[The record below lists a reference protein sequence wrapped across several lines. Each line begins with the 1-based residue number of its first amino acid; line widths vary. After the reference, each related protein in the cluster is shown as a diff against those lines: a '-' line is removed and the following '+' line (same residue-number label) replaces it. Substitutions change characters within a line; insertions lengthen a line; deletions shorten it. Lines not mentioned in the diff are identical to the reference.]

1 MKNKLFAGMAIV
13 LLGIFLGAC
22 SVRHVPNPGA
32 VNIALESE
40 QAKNVSVN
48 VINAQDD
55 SAEIK
60 IGKAGFGTMYGDLHS
75 WSETAVKLVKTT
87 LEKQGA
93 AISDAAPKTL
103 KLSVTEA
110 ILDVAGIEFVAALP
124 RCKVS
129 LKVETGEGYSQTY
142 EESNKAMSPPGA
154 CDKAMT
160 SVVSLL
166 MKDQAVLDY
175 LQK

>member
-1 MKNKLFAGMAIV
+1 MKKKLFTGMIIV
-13 LLGIFLGAC
+13 FLGIFLGAC
-22 SVRHVPNPGA
+22 SARHVPNPGA
-32 VNIALESE
+32 VNIAIEAE
-40 QAKNVSVN
+40 KAKNVSVN

-55 SAEIK
+55 STEIR
-60 IGKAGFGTMYGDLHS
+60 IGRAGFGTMYGDLHS

-87 LEKQGA
+87 LEKEGF

-129 LKVETGEGYSQTY
+129 LKIETAEGYSKTY
-142 EESNKAMSPPGA
+142 EESNKAMMPPGA

-160 SVVSLL
+160 SVVSSL
-166 MKDQAVLDY
+166 MKDQKVLDY
-175 LQK
+175 LQR